1 MNRFI
6 SEFKTRWTR
15 CHRKEERFFKTH
27 RNWLDSSISFFTKQL
42 KRGRKEIAFEES
54 GPKTKYKKT
63 KDLRDNTSLS
73 MLAFAT
79 QVKLRESGNIGA
91 SKLVHD
97 VASCSPTRADKYRKS
112 LLKSVVSNK
121 LSSEEA
127 LAVLV
132 EAGLSRHQYN
142 IVKQAAPER
151 FPSYTAVQLAKKQC
165 YPKSDS
171 MRVCESSVEL
181 DLQALLNHTVER
193 LVLLQNSV
201 IDSLNKKELS
211 ELCLYTKWGFD
222 GSSGHSSYKQAF
234 HGTEATDSSV
244 LITSIVPLRLECG
257 EKIIWQN
264 PRPSSTRFCRPL
276 KIEFI
281 KETAITSKL
290 EHDRVSEEIKHLNN
304 STVELGEKVV
314 VVRHSLILS
323 MIDGKVC
330 NALTETTSTQ
340 KCYLCGSTSKD
351 FNQIDKTIKK
361 EINTDN
367 LQFGLSILHGWI
379 RFFECL
385 LHLSYKLPIKKWQA
399 RSDSE
404 KQIVEK
410 TKAEIQ
416 KQFKERTGLIVDC
429 PKPGFGSSN
438 DGNTARRFF
447 QNAELSAEITKINVN
462 LIVRMHNILI
472 VVSCGHDVNVHKF
485 REYAHETARI
495 FVEHY
500 PWYYMPP
507 TLHKFF
513 IHGPEIIA
521 YALLPIGQLSEEAQ
535 EASNKNFK
543 KYRESN
549 SRKMDREKS
558 NQDVFN
564 MMLITS
570 DPIISSRR
578 KLPEKKLH
586 SLPKV
591 AVDMLQSPSL
601 NLPKAY
607 ARDNNSAHGNDS
619 DEEDGDDDSNDDA

>member
-1 MNRFI
+1 MQNSGFQHFEDKFNYLKEEINKLTGPSDEDIPVFNATMNRFI

-171 MRVCESSVEL
+171 MRVCESSVEV

-211 ELCLYTKWGFD
+211 ELFLYTKWGFD

-244 LITSIVPLRLECG
+244 LITSLVPLRLECG

-276 KIEFI
+276 KMEFI

-351 FNQIDKTIKK
+351 FNQIDKMIKK

-399 RSDSE
+399 RSDSD

-429 PKPGFGSSN
+429 PKPGFGSAN
-438 DGNTARRFF
+438 DGIRPGVFS
-447 QNAELSAEITKINVN
+447 E
-462 LIVRMHNILI
+462 
-472 VVSCGHDVNVHKF
+472 CGTISGDY
-485 REYAHETARI
+485 E
-495 FVEHY
+495 
-500 PWYYMPP
+500 
-507 TLHKFF
+507 
-513 IHGPEIIA
+513 
-521 YALLPIGQLSEEAQ
+521 
-535 EASNKNFK
+535 
-543 KYRESN
+543 
-549 SRKMDREKS
+549 
-558 NQDVFN
+558 NQ
-564 MMLITS
+564 
-570 DPIISSRR
+570 R
-578 KLPEKKLH
+578 
-586 SLPKV
+586 
-591 AVDMLQSPSL
+591 
-601 NLPKAY
+601 
-607 ARDNNSAHGNDS
+607 
-619 DEEDGDDDSNDDA
+619 